1 MIATDKAVAKSLIE
15 LSATIEEADKA
26 VEDYLGN
33 SPSPSEKLAC
43 LKDLF
48 GSDYVQEIG
57 HHDDP
62 DDIAYTLWLNAIIKE
77 KYS

>member
-1 MIATDKAVAKSLIE
+1 MIATNKEVAKSVIE
-15 LSATIEEADKA
+15 LSATFEEADKA

-33 SPSPSEKLAC
+33 SPSSSKKLAC

-48 GSDYVQEIG
+48 GSEHVQIIG

-62 DDIAYTLWLNAIIKE
+62 DELVYTLWLNAIINE